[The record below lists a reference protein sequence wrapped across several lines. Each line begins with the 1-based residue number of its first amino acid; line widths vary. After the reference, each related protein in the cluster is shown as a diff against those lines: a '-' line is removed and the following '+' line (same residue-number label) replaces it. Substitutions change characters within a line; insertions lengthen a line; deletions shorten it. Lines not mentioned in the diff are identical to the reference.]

1 MTVCEA
7 DSTTSMES
15 DSTVCYNSNSDSDKD
30 SVFSG
35 PMFIE
40 DVGETD
46 DELPQV
52 EVPDVE
58 CTSREH
64 GAAGGAATAGA
75 CADICSQTDKC
86 ECQQDNNAEE
96 VFFLFFSFFSSF
108 C

>member
-15 DSTVCYNSNSDSDKD
+15 SLTVCYNSNSDSDKD
-30 SVFSG
+30 SVLSQ

-40 DVGETD
+40 DIDKTN
-46 DELPQV
+46 DELPNI

-64 GAAGGAATAGA
+64 RAAGGVATAGA
-75 CADICSQTDKC
+75 GADICSQLD
-86 ECQQDNNAEE
+86 
-96 VFFLFFSFFSSF
+96 
-108 C
+108 